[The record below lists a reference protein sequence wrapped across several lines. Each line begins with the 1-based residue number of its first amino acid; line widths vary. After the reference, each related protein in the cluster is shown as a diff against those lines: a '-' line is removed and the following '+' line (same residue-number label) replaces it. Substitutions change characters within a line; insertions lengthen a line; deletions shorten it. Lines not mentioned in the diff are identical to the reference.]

1 MKCMKRVVEPE
12 LLDELSPA
20 DTDAIGSRRDL
31 RRLNRL
37 MQHAALLQRALAS
50 KVKTAPRR
58 IVELGAGDGTIM
70 LKLAEQMY
78 REWPDVHVT
87 LVDRQR
93 VVAKKT
99 MARFQEFGWTA
110 RAVVADVFQWLPKA
124 DEADVIIANLFL
136 HHFPSEKVAT
146 LFKYIAART
155 ELFVATETRRD
166 WTSLVMT
173 RAVGLIGCNA
183 VTRYDAVRSAQGG
196 FARKELSALWPAE
209 AGWKLSERR
218 AKIFTHLFVAQWL
231 KP

>member
-1 MKCMKRVVEPE
+1 MKRVVEPE

-31 RRLNRL
+31 RRLNGL
-37 MQHAALLQRALAS
+37 MQHAALLQHALAS
-50 KVKTAPRR
+50 KVKTPPRR

-78 REWPDVHVT
+78 RKWPEVHVT

-93 VVAKKT
+93 VVARKT
-99 MARFQEFGWTA
+99 LARFEEFGWTA
-110 RAVVADVFQWLPKA
+110 KAVVADAFKWLPKSG
-124 DEADVIIANLFL
+124 EADVIMANLFL
-136 HHFPSEKVAT
+136 HHFPSERLVK
-146 LFKYIAART
+146 LFKWISERT

-166 WTSLVMT
+166 WPSLVMT

-196 FARKELSALWPAE
+196 FARRELTALWPAE
-209 AGWKLSERR
+209 KGWKLSERR
-218 AKIFTHLFVAQWL
+218 AKIFTHLFVAQRV
-231 KP
+231 KG